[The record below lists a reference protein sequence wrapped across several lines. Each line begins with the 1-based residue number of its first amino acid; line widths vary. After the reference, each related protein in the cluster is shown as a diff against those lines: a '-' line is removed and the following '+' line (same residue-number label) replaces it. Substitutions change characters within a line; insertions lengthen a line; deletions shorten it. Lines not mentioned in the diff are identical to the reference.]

1 MITALRSYLSTWVV
15 RGLFI
20 VLIAAF
26 AMWGVGDVLRMR
38 GASGTWAAKVG
49 GTTIEGAELDTAFK
63 RQLAQ
68 VTARLGTT
76 EVSPEIRRSVAAQ
89 TLERLIAQTLLVEE
103 AKRMRL
109 AVPDDFL
116 VRAVYQMPAFHGPNG
131 QFDRRQFEQV
141 LRSNGL
147 SEAAFLD
154 LLRTDLLQRQL
165 VEAVRAGATSPDI
178 LTRSVFA
185 VEEEQRSADMV
196 ELPFADAEPPA
207 APDAATLRRWW
218 ENHPD
223 DYRSPEYRRI
233 KAVILSPQ
241 TLAKDIEVSDDD
253 LRASYEANKSEYVT
267 PAKRSA
273 QIISVADEAKAA
285 TLAATWQGGADWTRM
300 QQEAQAQGGT
310 AVELDSATRAE
321 FPAPELGQA
330 VFVTAP
336 NSVGA
341 PVRTPLGWSVVRVT
355 TITPGSEKRFD
366 EVKDALRDRVLA
378 EKAADLMYDRA
389 NKVDNALGSGAS
401 LDALPGDLGL
411 GAVTGTLDANGNTM
425 QGEPAPLP
433 GSDELRRAIIA
444 AAFQAQKDEPPRLTE
459 VQTPSTGGS
468 AYFALQV
475 EDVIPAAQKPFEAV
489 QDQVKADWTHDAIR
503 HEQEAAAAALLAAV
517 KGGETLE
524 TAAARAGLHLRR
536 TPRTSRAAPA
546 EGVPPALIGPLFAA
560 KKGEPTEADTADG
573 FIVAVPAEIVQ
584 PDPKA
589 DPVGYKRVRD
599 ALTRSIANDIELA
612 YVRGLRNR
620 VQPQI
625 NQAVLDHIAQP

>member
-1 MITALRSYLSTWVV
+1 MITALRGYLSTWVV

-20 VLIAAF
+20 LLIVAF
-26 AMWGVGDVLRMR
+26 ATWGVGDMLRMR
-38 GASGTWAAKVG
+38 GGSDTWVAKVG
-49 GTTIEGAELDTAFK
+49 GTTIEAAQLDAAFK

-76 EVSPEIRRSVAAQ
+76 EVSPEIRRAVAAQ

-141 LRSNGL
+141 LRTNGL

-178 LTRSVFA
+178 LTGAVFA
-185 VEEEQRSADMV
+185 LEEEQRSADMV
-196 ELPFADAEPPA
+196 ELPFADAKPPA
-207 APDAATLRRWW
+207 EPDAATLTRWW

-223 DYRSPEYRRI
+223 AYRSPEYRRI

-241 TLAKDIEVSDDD
+241 TLAKDIEVTDDN
-253 LRASYEANKSEYVT
+253 LHASYEANKSEYVT

-273 QIISVADEAKAA
+273 QVISVADEAKAGA
-285 TLAATWQGGADWTRM
+285 LAATWSGGADWAKM
-300 QQEAQAQGGT
+300 QQAAQAQGGT
-310 AVELDSATRAE
+310 AVELDGATRAE
-321 FPAPELGQA
+321 FPSPELGQA
-330 VFVTAP
+330 VFAAAP
-336 NSVGA
+336 DSVGA

-355 TITPGSEKRFD
+355 TITPGSEKNFD
-366 EVKDALRDRVLA
+366 EVRDALRDRVLA

-389 NKVDNALGSGAS
+389 NKVDNALGGGAS

-433 GSDELRRAIIA
+433 GAPELRRAITA
-444 AAFQAQKDEPPRLTE
+444 AAFQAQKGEPPRLTE
-459 VQTPSTGGS
+459 VQTQSTGGS
-468 AYFALQV
+468 AYYALQV
-475 EDVIPAAQKPFEAV
+475 EEVIPAAQKPFDAV
-489 QDQVKADWTHDAIR
+489 RDQVKADWTHDAIR

-517 KGGETLE
+517 KGGEALE
-524 TAAARAGLHLRR
+524 AAAAKAGLHVRR
-536 TPRTSRAAPA
+536 TPLTTRTAPA
-546 EGVPPALIGPLFAA
+546 EGVPASLIGPLFAA
-560 KKGEPTEADTADG
+560 KKGEPTEAETPDG

-584 PDPKA
+584 SDPKA
-589 DPVGYKRVRD
+589 DPAGYQKVRD

-612 YVRGLRNR
+612 YVRGLRDR
-620 VQPQI
+620 AQPQV
-625 NQAVLDHIAQP
+625 NQAALDRVAQP